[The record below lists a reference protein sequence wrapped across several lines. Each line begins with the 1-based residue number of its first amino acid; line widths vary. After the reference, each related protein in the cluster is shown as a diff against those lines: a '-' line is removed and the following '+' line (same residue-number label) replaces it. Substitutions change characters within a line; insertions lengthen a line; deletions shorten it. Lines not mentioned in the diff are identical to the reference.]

1 MTSYPTTK
9 DNDIS
14 LLKKI
19 VENTAEIG
27 SVGGGSGDAG
37 GTTYDNTTSGL
48 TAEDVQAAIDEV
60 VAELETRIESIE
72 NSTTDGQ
79 VIVFNGASG
88 KSGKKAS
95 GTGVANLV
103 SGVLGTATIG
113 NGLTYSGTTLS
124 VSGIPQNSQ
133 SAAYGIVESDAN
145 KHIYHPSADTTART
159 FTIPANASVAFPIG
173 TTLTF
178 VNDSSAGVL
187 TIAIT
192 SDTLVLAGTGSTGS
206 RTLAADGVAT
216 AIKVTSTRWQINGT
230 NLS

>member
-1 MTSYPTTK
+1 MASYPNVH

-19 VENTAEIG
+19 VDNTAGISG
-27 SVGGGSGDAG
+27 VGGSGDAS

-48 TAEDVQAAIDEV
+48 TAADVQAAIDEV
-60 VAELETRIESIE
+60 VVDLETRIASIE

-79 VIVFNGASG
+79 VVVFNGASG
-88 KSGKKAS
+88 KSGKKAT
-95 GTGVANLV
+95 GTGIAKLD

-113 NGLTYSGTTLS
+113 NGLDYTGSTLS
-124 VSGIPQNSQ
+124 ISGIPQNSQ
-133 SAAYGIVESDAN
+133 SAAYGIVASDAN

-173 TTLTF
+173 TTITF

-206 RTLAADGVAT
+206 RTLAADGIAT